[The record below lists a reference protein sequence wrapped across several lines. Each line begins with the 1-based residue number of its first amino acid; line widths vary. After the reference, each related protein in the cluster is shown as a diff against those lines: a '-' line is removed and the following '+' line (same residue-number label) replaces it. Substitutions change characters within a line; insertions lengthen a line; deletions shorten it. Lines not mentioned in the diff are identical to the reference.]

1 MASSQR
7 TLDIDTL
14 TYQDLYLKSQTQYQ
28 ISSYTIP
35 VIPAGSNVYK
45 IFQYFT
51 PEQVLSTANLTFTP
65 STIPDVLN
73 KITFL
78 SSQQA
83 DVNISIST
91 ISSAVGLG
99 ISTNISTITS
109 LFIYQSSTLYYSSFT
124 QLINSYN
131 ILQAQNIQTLN
142 LQRNILNLGNS
153 ISTLSTQ
160 FKPEFSSLAFTL
172 DVTFNQG
179 PSVSTISSYVNNY
192 YYSLSSA
199 VIEYSTLTGNTIKD
213 IVAADASSLT
223 GFNIELQDFL
233 NQATGPGISTL
244 STLITSTFININR
257 TVANYNPIPGI
268 LNLSSYVNGAI
279 SSLSSYFISES
290 GIEGICSISTNI
302 NRQYTSSILNA
313 QRTAGTFGLC
323 SLSTYLRTVQNSI
336 STNIGFSQGNTIS
349 TFSTIL
355 QTQTDT
361 LRTTLSTVGYT
372 YLILQQDSVS
382 RSLSTLSTTF
392 SYNYNNIATL
402 SSFSS
407 IIPSVYSSIN
417 ILFNARTPY
426 STLQALSTINGSN
439 TSSLNNYISTVYPQI
454 FCGPGLSSFSTYVN
468 PNFSSISTSLTGL
481 FSSFSNSIN
490 NISSLRTDPGICS
503 LSTYVG
509 RNTCN
514 LSNNYTNLNNQTIAV
529 SLQSYNTLQQYIALS
544 NYDSNTYVNNNPT
557 LNITSLSNQISGFS
571 NYIPSVLDSLIGQTS
586 NISTFASTNTSR
598 FVSSLI
604 GVESSFTTIA
614 EYLVSSYTSISTIV
628 ERNIYSPSFCTF
640 STNILTTSN
649 LTVLTTL
656 YASSIGIQTAV
667 TTNYPLSVKGGVQ
680 ILNLSD
686 QPTNRILVGNNRTGR
701 TTYINSSNPD
711 TYRVSG
717 SDPGFTDAATDIAY
731 NGDIWVIVGN
741 MTVPPIARIFYS
753 RDPSIGWTSATIV
766 PTGLTGIYSVR
777 WSGTYWLAGTSG
789 FSELL
794 YSTDGITWTDNTPP
808 IRMDFVKSLAWNGLN
823 WGAVGTNLTTPPYAT
838 IMYTNEAGTWQ
849 NAISTFTGFGT
860 DIATNGKVW
869 VATGTGDSQIKYSTD
884 GFLWANVT
892 TPQLSTANAVTWN
905 GDIFLAGGSNG
916 NSSNLAYSYNGR
928 DWNYVRAAQV
938 STVNAITWD
947 GNFWNVAGTAV
958 TNNIIMKSSNLITW
972 STLNIGVTT
981 NKINKI
987 GYASN
992 TNPTIKMDNFDIFS
1006 KEIPAMMNSK
1016 HRLNIIQS
1024 TIYFNDGSLTI
1035 RKQLPPNSSLANIG
1049 INTTYPQYALDIGV
1063 GNARKPVGTNW
1074 VTASDARVKKDIMSA
1089 DLISCAK
1096 LLSEIPMRT
1105 YSFKKEF
1112 QEKTGTDSSLQY
1124 GFIAQE
1130 VKSVLPNSVSYTKE
1144 HGLEDFHS
1152 LDTDQIF
1159 KLEFGATQYL
1169 LNTVRQ
1175 LEAHVSTL
1183 ESRLN

>member
-35 VIPAGSNVYK
+35 VVPAGSNVYK
-45 IFQYFT
+45 LFQYFT

-65 STIPDVLN
+65 STIPDILN
-73 KITFL
+73 NIIYL
-78 SSQQA
+78 SSDQSYI
-83 DVNISIST
+83 NRSIST
-91 ISSAVGLG
+91 ISSAVGASV
-99 ISTNISTITS
+99 STNTSTINS
-109 LFIYQSSTLYYSSFT
+109 LFQYQYSTLYYSSFT

-131 ILQAQNIQTLN
+131 ILQGQNIQTLN
-142 LQRNILNLGNS
+142 LQRGIINLGNT

-160 FKPEFSSLAFTL
+160 FNPEFSSLGLTL
-172 DVTFNQG
+172 EVTFNQG
-179 PSVSTISSYVNNY
+179 PSVSTISTYVTDY
-192 YYSLSSA
+192 YFSLSSA
-199 VIEYSTLTGNTIKD
+199 VINYSTTIGCSIRD
-213 IVAADASSLT
+213 VIEIDASSLI
-223 GFNIELQDFL
+223 GFNIDLQSFL

-244 STLITSTFININR
+244 STLITSTFIDFNKTLI
-257 TVANYNPIPGI
+257 NYNPIPGI
-268 LNLSSYVNGAI
+268 INFSTYVDGAI
-279 SSLSSYFISES
+279 SSLSSYFISEA
-290 GIEGICSISTNI
+290 GIEGICSISTTI
-302 NRQYTSSILNA
+302 SRQYNSSILNA

-323 SLSTYLRTVQNSI
+323 SLSTYLTTVNNSI
-336 STNIGFSQGNTIS
+336 STNIGISQDRTIS

-355 QTQTDT
+355 QGQTDT
-361 LRTTLSTVGYT
+361 LTTTLSTVGYT
-372 YLILQQDSVS
+372 YLILQQESINK
-382 RSLSTLSTTF
+382 SLSTISTTF
-392 SYNYNNIATL
+392 GRNYNNIATL

-407 IIPSVYSSIN
+407 MLPSVYSTIN
-417 ILFNARTPY
+417 ILFNVTTPY
-426 STLQALSTINGSN
+426 STLQALSTVNGSN
-439 TSSLNNYISTVYPQI
+439 TSTLNNYISTVYPQI

-481 FSSFSNSIN
+481 FSSFSNSVN

-509 RNTCN
+509 RNTLN
-514 LSNNYTNLNNQTIAV
+514 LYSSYTLLNNQTSNV
-529 SLQSYNTLQQYIALS
+529 SLQSFSTLQAYIALS
-544 NYDSNTYVNNNPT
+544 NYDSNTYVSNNPT
-557 LNITSLSNQISGFS
+557 SQINSLSNQIISFS
-571 NYIPSVLDSLIGQTS
+571 NYIPTVLASVTEQTS
-586 NISTFASTNTSR
+586 NVSSFASTTSSK
-598 FVSSLI
+598 FISSLL
-604 GVESSFTTIA
+604 GVESSFTTVA
-614 EYLVSSYTSISTIV
+614 RYLVSSYTNVSSIV
-628 ERNIYSPSFCTF
+628 EQNLYAPSFSTF
-640 STNILTTSN
+640 STNTLSTSN
-649 LTVLTTL
+649 LTVMTSL
-656 YASSIGIQTAV
+656 YASSIGIQTLV
-667 TTNYPLSVKGGVQ
+667 TTEFPLSIKGGVQ
-680 ILNLSD
+680 ILNVSEK
-686 QPTNRILVGNNRTGR
+686 PTNHILVGNNRTGR

-711 TYRVSG
+711 TYQVSV
-717 SDPGFTDAATDIAY
+717 SDPGFTDRATDIAY
-731 NGDIWVIVGN
+731 NGTIWVIVGN
-741 MTVPPIARIFYS
+741 MIVSPIVKIFYS
-753 RDPSIGWTSATIV
+753 RDPSIGWTPATILQ
-766 PTGLTGIYSVR
+766 TGLTGIYSVR
-777 WSGTYWLAGTSG
+777 WAGTYWLAGTSG
-789 FSELL
+789 SSELL
-794 YSTDGITWTDNTPP
+794 YSGDGITWVDNTPS
-808 IRMDFVKSLAWNGLN
+808 IRMDSANSLAWNGLN
-823 WGAVGTNLTTPPYAT
+823 WGAVGTNVTTPPYAT
-838 IMYTNEAGTWQ
+838 IMYTDKSGTWQ
-849 NAISTFTGFGT
+849 NAVSTFTGFGT
-860 DIATNGKVW
+860 DITTNGKVW

-892 TPQLSTANAVTWN
+892 APQLSTANAVTWN
-905 GDIFLAGGSNG
+905 GDLFLAGGSNG

-928 DWNYVRAAQV
+928 DWNYVPVPQV

-947 GNFWNVAGTAV
+947 GNYWNIAGTAV
-958 TNNIIMKSSNLITW
+958 INNIIMKSSDLITW
-972 STLNIGVTT
+972 SSLNIGVTT
-981 NKINKI
+981 NQINKI

-1006 KEIPAMMNSK
+1006 KEIPVMMNSK

-1112 QEKTGTDSSLQY
+1112 QEKTGTGSSLQY

-1130 VKSVLPNSVSYTKE
+1130 VKNVLPNCVSYTKE